1 MITIFFQGKAKT
13 LNSQYSY
20 CIKSK
25 GIHKVHNNGIWIV
38 KSFCTDFLWKT
49 KQANEAK
56 ILCPRMSLQTWLQLR
71 YVRQTCQFI
80 AEDCCHRNLTWNII
94 FMISTEV
101 GITNIMSGQ

>member
-49 KQANEAK
+49 KQAMKQKYCALEWAYKPGCN
-56 ILCPRMSLQTWLQLR
+56 
-71 YVRQTCQFI
+71 
-80 AEDCCHRNLTWNII
+80 
-94 FMISTEV
+94 
-101 GITNIMSGQ
+101 